1 MTQRFAEAILFDLGG
16 TLVDSA
22 AGVERNWRRLATEI
36 GRPYEEIEPFVH
48 GIPGRQAL
56 RMIEPEM
63 PADRVAE
70 LVEMMVEGE
79 STDTDDCRPLPGA
92 LNALDVLPTSR
103 WAIVTSGSRR
113 LAMARIAAA
122 GLPRPRFLITA
133 DDVLQG
139 KPDPAPYLLGA
150 SRVRREPARC
160 LVFEDAPAGVASA
173 GAAGIPVVGLLTTHR
188 ALGVPSVANLS
199 EVEFSADRRGVIV
212 TY

>member
-1 MTQRFAEAILFDLGG
+1 MTQRFAEAILFDLDG

-22 AGVERNWRRLATEI
+22 AGVERNWRRLAAEI
-36 GRPYEEIEPFVH
+36 GRPYEQIEPFTH
-48 GIPGRQAL
+48 GIPGKQAL
-56 RMIEPEM
+56 RMIDPEM
-63 PADRVAE
+63 PEERVAE
-70 LVEMMVEGE
+70 LNEMMIVGE
-79 STDTDDCRPLPGA
+79 SADTDDCIPLPGA
-92 LNALDVLPTSR
+92 LTALDVLPTSR

-113 LAMARIAAA
+113 LATARIASA
-122 GLPRPRFLITA
+122 GLPMPRFLITA

-150 SRVRREPARC
+150 SRIGREPGRC

-173 GAAGIPVVGLLTTHR
+173 RAAGIPVVGLLTTHR
-188 ALGVPSVANLS
+188 ALGVRCVANLS